1 MTKKLLAALFALV
14 ILSLLAVFV
23 GVAAAEETVHIPEPI
38 PADQLPQMI
47 RVTFPEREDY
57 VAPEKA
63 AQNYLP
69 SPEGFSENGMRYH
82 DDSIDVQAYMIRV
95 YDTPCSVLFVQL
107 SDPDQFCTEQAKPYP
122 HRATMRIDVMA
133 KRVNA
138 IAAVNGDWFSYHNE
152 GIVYRDF
159 KQLRNEPMPED
170 DGLVVDIN
178 GDFHLMRPMTRENY
192 EQLEVPIRHAFAF
205 GPALVENGEVL
216 PIDRVVTFKQRMG
229 IGQIDKLTYVM
240 VAADGPDQP
249 DSVGLS
255 VPQLATLLQALGAKT
270 AYNLDGGQSTSMMMY
285 HTKINGQAPKTF
297 RAIGDMIYFVTTVPG
312 EGE

>member
-1 MTKKLLAALFALV
+1 MMKKLLAVLIAL
-14 ILSLLAVFV
+14 LLTLA
-23 GVAAAEETVHIPEPI
+23 GPCAMAGEAEHIPEPI

-47 RVTFPEREDY
+47 KVTFPEREDY

-63 AQNYLP
+63 ADNYLP
-69 SPEGFSENGMRYH
+69 NPAGFSENGMRYH

-95 YDTPCSVLFVQL
+95 YDTPCAVMFVQL

-138 IAAVNGDWFSYHNE
+138 IAAVNGDWFSYHND
-152 GIVYRDF
+152 GIVYRNF
-159 KQLRNEPMPED
+159 ELLRNSPSPDD

-178 GDFHLMRPMTRENY
+178 GDFHLMRPMTAENY
-192 EQLEVPIRHAFAF
+192 DQLDVPIRHAFAF

-216 PIDRVVTFKQRMG
+216 PIDRVVTYKQRMG

-255 VPQLATLLQALGAKT
+255 VPQLAQLMHDLGAQT

-285 HTKINGQAPKTF
+285 QTKINGQAPKTF
-297 RAIGDMIYFVTTVPG
+297 RAIGDMIYFTTAIPNDG
-312 EGE
+312 E